1 MRLSRYFLPL
11 VSSTSLN
18 IQGIPHQLLLHSGLV
33 HNTFD
38 DYYSWLPL
46 GLRVLEK
53 IKRLIQGELN
63 RIESHQIKLPHIH
76 SAPINLTNKEIVGAV
91 SAAYI
96 RSYQDLPLRLHQ
108 IEWHFKQEANDTF
121 CRAIG
126 QERLVFNGYAFD
138 LSVQAAEKS
147 YQSMLCAYLRSF
159 HRIGLSVIPAH
170 VGTNVDHPLN
180 HRFYVLADT
189 GQSKVFYDKAYP
201 DASPQDWTE
210 SIKLYA
216 SDAQHHSSKTCPISE
231 DQLMVSNGILVG
243 HMIYAGTCSQK
254 ETNVQLTNKEG
265 HPFYPEMGLYTLDI
279 TGLLAAIIE
288 ASHDDK
294 GIVWPDVIAPFQT
307 MIIDLIR
314 SDNATSSM
322 GDQLHTALQNA
333 GVEVLYDDTED
344 QETAKFRL
352 ADLLGIPYQI
362 IISKQSTL
370 SGIVN
375 VKHRKTG
382 QVQEMTIDQVITKFA
397 KDKL

>member
-1 MRLSRYFLPL
+1 
-11 VSSTSLN
+11 
-18 IQGIPHQLLLHSGLV
+18 
-33 HNTFD
+33 
-38 DYYSWLPL
+38 
-46 GLRVLEK
+46 
-53 IKRLIQGELN
+53 
-63 RIESHQIKLPHIH
+63 
-76 SAPINLTNKEIVGAV
+76 
-91 SAAYI
+91 
-96 RSYQDLPLRLHQ
+96 
-108 IEWHFKQEANDTF
+108 
-121 CRAIG
+121 
-126 QERLVFNGYAFD
+126 
-138 LSVQAAEKS
+138 
-147 YQSMLCAYLRSF
+147 
-159 HRIGLSVIPAH
+159 
-170 VGTNVDHPLN
+170 
-180 HRFYVLADT
+180 
-189 GQSKVFYDKAYP
+189 
-201 DASPQDWTE
+201 
-210 SIKLYA
+210 
-216 SDAQHHSSKTCPISE
+216 
-231 DQLMVSNGILVG
+231 MVSNGILVG